1 MSNATFPNLH
11 VVRTVADLRRAVAA
25 FRGAGRTIG
34 LVPTMGALHDGHVSL
49 VQGALDRGDVPVTS
63 IFVNPTQFGPNEDF
77 AAYPRDEAADFAKLE
92 AAGCRIAFAPGVEEM
107 YPGDQLTTVT
117 VAKVTEGL
125 CGPFRP
131 GHFQGVATV
140 VAKLLLMAMPDR
152 GYFGEKDYQQL
163 QVLKHMARDLNM
175 PIEIVGMPTL
185 REPDGLAMSSRNRY
199 LTPGERT
206 IALAMDRE
214 LERAADTVRE
224 DRASCAAASVEATQA
239 LLAAGFDKVDYFSI
253 VDADRLAPVE
263 RVAGPA
269 RIATAAWLGRTRL
282 IDNIAV

>member
-1 MSNATFPNLH
+1 MSNATSTNLH

-77 AAYPRDEAADFAKLE
+77 TAYPRDEAADFAKLE
-92 AAGCRIAFAPGVEEM
+92 AAGCRIAFAPGVKEM
-107 YPGDQLTTVT
+107 YPGDQLSTVT
-117 VAKVTEGL
+117 VAQVTEGL

-140 VAKLLLMAMPDR
+140 VAKLLLMVLPDR

-199 LTPGERT
+199 LTPAERT
-206 IALAMDRE
+206 IALAVHRE
-214 LERAADTVRE
+214 LTRAADTVR
-224 DRASCAAASVEATQA
+224 DGRASCAAASAAATQA
-239 LLAAGFDKVDYFSI
+239 LLAAGFDKVDYFSS